1 MIRAQQAP
9 TRPDPLRAFQ
19 PAMTAFASDILA
31 ALTGPGGK
39 PGAGSSGA
47 SGGSGVAGAFE
58 ALLAG
63 LVAQQGEGDGAAAGA
78 AGRSGAPVA
87 SAPVDGSVAS
97 KGRVGA
103 APAPSTPAS
112 PEQETRTSDALPEA
126 AVALAGAEALA
137 PVVAVPVQQTVAAPD
152 KQAAPLASPA
162 VGAARGRIADRGTA
176 SPDAGLPVAEAET
189 PAPAVAAGPAV
200 AGPAAE
206 APSAT
211 MFRPGGSVL
220 SQPKGAPEGASPGAA
235 QPATDL
241 AASADESAP
250 PPVRPATSPDAP
262 AAPRTTPA
270 SAAPVST
277 PELVSLTARIAQP
290 KAAAGSPQAA
300 PSRDAEHASPDAPAE
315 AVVDALGRDVVEAL
329 DAVAPETAPADA
341 AAVSDAAEFAA
352 PPPTQPARRQA
363 KAEPA
368 VRGEPTTIAA
378 RAGITTDARPAPAA
392 APAPKAEA
400 AAIASPVEPAP
411 APVDEAPAPA
421 SRTADAPPP
430 QPAGA
435 APAHVEPAAVH
446 AAAVRGAPETVA
458 KLASDIVRKLEGRT
472 TTFDVQL
479 DPLGLGKVD
488 VSIEINADG
497 RLTASLSFE
506 TAQAAE
512 ALRGRAGE
520 LRQAL
525 EKAGFSLT
533 DSSLSFD
540 MNHQGGGAERQ
551 QAGERFAGWSSRAF
565 QTVQSRL
572 DQADARLAAA
582 TYARSPNG
590 GVDIRI

>member
-47 SGGSGVAGAFE
+47 SGGSGGAGAFE

-112 PEQETRTSDALPEA
+112 PEQETRTSDALPDA

-152 KQAAPLASPA
+152 MQAAPLASPA
-162 VGAARGRIADRGTA
+162 VGAARSR
-176 SPDAGLPVAEAET
+176 VAEADA
-189 PAPAVAAGPAV
+189 PAPAVAARPAV
-200 AGPAAE
+200 AGPSAE

-211 MFRPGGSVL
+211 MFRPGGSAL
-220 SQPKGAPEGASPGAA
+220 CQPKGAPEGTSPGAA

-250 PPVRPATSPDAP
+250 APVRPATSPDAP

-270 SAAPVST
+270 SGAPVST

-300 PSRDAEHASPDAPAE
+300 PAHDAEHASPDAPAE
-315 AVVDALGRDVVEAL
+315 AAVDAMGQDVVEAL

-341 AAVSDAAEFAA
+341 AAVSEAAEFAA

-378 RAGITTDARPAPAA
+378 RAGTTTDARPAPAA

-421 SRTADAPPP
+421 SRTADAPPQ

-565 QTVQSRL
+565 QTVQSGL

-582 TYARSPNG
+582 AYARSPNG